1 MSDDKTLRIFA
12 ERSIRAL
19 SLRPE
24 IGIKTSVSRV
34 RVRDGLTCDIE
45 EGRWKIVA
53 DLSEKAGGNGEGPDP
68 GVLARGAL
76 GRCLAMGYVISAAMR
91 GVPLGSVEVEVHAD
105 FDIGAQYGLGNA
117 PPGYTEVRYT
127 VSIESP
133 APEEEVMGVLEEAE
147 SRSPYF
153 DVFTRAQKL
162 VRSVEITRPGE

>member
-1 MSDDKTLRIFA
+1 MSDEKALRTVT

-19 SLRPE
+19 TLRPE
-24 IGIKTSVSRV
+24 LGVKTSVSRV

-53 DLSEKAGGNGEGPDP
+53 DLSEKAGGGGEGPDP

-76 GRCLAMGYVISAAMR
+76 GSCLAIGYVISAAMR
-91 GVPLGSVEVEVHAD
+91 DVPLVGVEVEVHAD
-105 FDIGAQYGLGNA
+105 FDVGAQYGLGDA

-127 VSIESP
+127 VSIESS
-133 APEEEVMGVLEEAE
+133 ASEGDIMEVIEEAE
-147 SRSPYF
+147 GRSPYL

-162 VRSVEITRPGE
+162 VRSVKISRPGA